1 MNVTWHLVLMMALS
15 IMTGHSA
22 SADDTPSK
30 DGNIR
35 YAELRV
41 ELRSWIR
48 GEERKTLRMHSSST
62 CSNGGSVGTGVGG
75 ESGFNVTVRCI
86 PDLDRI
92 AAEVSISPSK
102 ANKTLQASELVV
114 DMSNMRT
121 SYLLVS
127 KDEDN
132 RSYVLS
138 IEPEVIEEKPPKAFT
153 IEDLLPFDWDFPQS
167 PVVLNDEIYVGRIG
181 MSGGSLVGIA
191 IAGIADLK
199 FSLRQLKDAEPTGVL
214 QHGTLTI
221 KTKNDVIVISGVRN
235 GANKLT
241 LQGPYKVWVRSTGEN
256 VSNDEYK
263 RLMNSQLD
271 AIQKRKAEGDASI
284 TDEAI
289 ERIKSFVNEGRPM
302 LIGSSARDVR
312 DSDLVK

>member
-1 MNVTWHLVLMMALS
+1 M
-15 IMTGHSA
+15 
-22 SADDTPSK
+22 
-30 DGNIR
+30 
-35 YAELRV
+35 
-41 ELRSWIR
+41 
-48 GEERKTLRMHSSST
+48 
-62 CSNGGSVGTGVGG
+62 
-75 ESGFNVTVRCI
+75 TVRCI